1 MTNFLIALN
10 PLGGIASSTIEGGI
24 DDCYS
29 NTGVRFLV
37 LSPLFALLRLYR
49 VGAQFPGTGLLP
61 GAFPLHD
68 KREAIVEPR

>member
-1 MTNFLIALN
+1 MTTFPIALN

-24 DDCYS
+24 DYCYS

-49 VGAQFPGTGLLP
+49 VGGSGSREL
-61 GAFPLHD
+61 AFCPV
-68 KREAIVEPR
+68 RFVR